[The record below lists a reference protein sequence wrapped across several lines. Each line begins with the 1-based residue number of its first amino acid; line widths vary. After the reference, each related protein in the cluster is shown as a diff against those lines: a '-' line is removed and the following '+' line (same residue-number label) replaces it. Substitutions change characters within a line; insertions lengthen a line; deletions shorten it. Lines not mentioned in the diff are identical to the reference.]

1 MRRREREVVT
11 RTKIEIMDDL
21 TGEPGAQTFA
31 FSLGST
37 GYEIDLVNPKLLTD
51 ALAPFIKVAHRPS
64 RRGLPVPRPVPAHDN
79 AAVRA
84 WAREQGMKVSARGRV
99 PFAVVSAY
107 EAAH

>member
-1 MRRREREVVT
+1 MVT
-11 RTKIEIMDDL
+11 WTRIEIVDDL

-37 GYEIDLVNPKLLTD
+37 GYEIDLVDPKPLTD

-64 RRGLPVPRPVPAHDN
+64 RRGQSVLRPAPMHDN